1 MSYVETQIKGK
12 IFTLKIYTYHTQSWC
27 TGLLLLPVRSV
38 YWKISSEAITEYCN
52 PCPSYHRDRFSS
64 CDSMEPNAKQIC
76 LEMFSR
82 DENLVFSAE
91 VQWLWSSLSL
101 PKGITDLEWMME
113 HKVLDWLSLIYR
125 QASSGLWGKMILA
138 IFDYFFIV
146 RILYSASALRLFSRI
161 HFCKLGKINENRW
174 RIIWFLAGIF
184 QPFGP
189 K

>member
-1 MSYVETQIKGK
+1 MQNKYALRC
-12 IFTLKIYTYHTQSWC
+12 F
-27 TGLLLLPVRSV
+27 
-38 YWKISSEAITEYCN
+38 
-52 PCPSYHRDRFSS
+52 
-64 CDSMEPNAKQIC
+64 
-76 LEMFSR
+76 R

-138 IFDYFFIV
+138 IFDYFFIA

-174 RIIWFLAGIF
+174 RIIWFLLESSNLWAKITVIL
-184 QPFGP
+184 QQSQ
-189 K
+189 KM

>member
-12 IFTLKIYTYHTQSWC
+12 LFTLKIYTYHTQSWC
-27 TGLLLLPVRSV
+27 TGLLLLPVHSV

-64 CDSMEPNAKQIC
+64 CDSMELNAKQIC

-146 RILYSASALRLFSRI
+146 CILYSASAPRLFSRI

-174 RIIWFLAGIF
+174 KIIWFLAGIF